1 MSEEKRTQRLNCKKH
16 RRYILKAGY
25 AETGSLDFRWKKLR
39 RGHKPNRRISPNVH
53 AAAVSFPTARSL
65 CMAGASLAGKRST
78 IRLHSNRRK
87 ASRGSA
93 IVYTVCETTTR
104 IKERKTITNL
114 AYWDCRKTVLGSAQI
129 TARHTCQVLKVV
141 VFALKQSIGIVGS
154 PIPHLTTENKAVGIQ
169 SNSSSWGR
177 VTPQQG
183 LTALQSPPLAAM
195 VSTCD
200 TPQPGSASSV
210 AVDFRIY
217 DRLMGKVRRGGRE
230 SEDTPQKQD
239 KSRKEARHALPSIRW
254 PRRVRRLVGGGCA
267 HLRSIQ
273 TQKQI
278 HLF

>member
-1 MSEEKRTQRLNCKKH
+1 MSTPLRCPSQRLDPSAW
-16 RRYILKAGY
+16 RVPA
-25 AETGSLDFRWKKLR
+25 WQ
-39 RGHKPNRRISPNVH
+39 
-53 AAAVSFPTARSL
+53 
-65 CMAGASLAGKRST
+65 
-78 IRLHSNRRK
+78 
-87 ASRGSA
+87 GSA
-93 IVYTVCETTTR
+93 APSGYIPIDGRHRVEALSFIRYARQQPALKNEKPLQIWHIGTVGNR
-104 IKERKTITNL
+104 AR
-114 AYWDCRKTVLGSAQI
+114 GSAQI